1 MEVSIFIDFT
11 IYFYETST
19 TNQRTEMNRLP
30 LRNTGVIFRRLLS
43 TTTEVIPTKTS
54 PPTKTPLKLLDLNVP
69 YPKHIENTFSLA
81 TANQEEITQHRISLA
96 IAKYKKHDSDTGSA
110 IVQLA
115 VMTEKIYNLAR
126 HFAMHKKD
134 KAGGRGFQV
143 RKRITAILHMSV
155 LISLLVKYSPIYC
168 HLTVDRQIYLQM
180 LLARRRKMM
189 KYLRDKNFEEYREAV
204 KVLKLEREA
213 IHLQ

>member
-1 MEVSIFIDFT
+1 
-11 IYFYETST
+11 
-19 TNQRTEMNRLP
+19 MNRLP
-30 LRNTGVIFRRLLS
+30 LRSTGVLFRRLLS
-43 TTTEVIPTKTS
+43 TTPVIPTKA
-54 PPTKTPLKLLDLNVP
+54 PIPTKTPLKLLDLNVP

-81 TANQEEITQHRISLA
+81 TANQEEITQHKISLA

-143 RKRITAILHMSV
+143 RKRRLAIFTYTYVNFLT
-155 LISLLVKYSPIYC
+155 VKYSSVFDDLIADDQTLC
-168 HLTVDRQIYLQM
+168 RCFWQDEGR
-180 LLARRRKMM
+180 
-189 KYLRDKNFEEYREAV
+189 
-204 KVLKLEREA
+204 
-213 IHLQ
+213 